1 MNPKYGFQSVLIA
14 CTKLYKQTFDYKE
27 HYFWDAS
34 KSTSLHLH
42 RMMQFKA
49 LIFQLCNINANS
61 YG

>member
-1 MNPKYGFQSVLIA
+1 MKANYGFQSVLIA
-14 CTKLYKQTFDYKE
+14 CIVLYKQTFDYE
-27 HYFWDAS
+27 AHYFWDAS

-42 RMMQFKA
+42 RIMQFKS